1 LAVVGGLALGAVGS
15 GLLTQVEGSSLALL
29 VAGSVVMGVG
39 LGAVGT
45 LGTDL
50 IVGAAPP
57 ERAGAAAGISET
69 GTELGG
75 ALGIAILGSSGVA
88 VYRSEVAGAVPAGIP
103 PETAAAAR
111 DTLGGAV
118 GAADR
123 LPAGLPDT
131 AGDAFVRGLQLA
143 ALTSAALVA
152 GMAVLAALLLRGH
165 ATD

>member
-1 LAVVGGLALGAVGS
+1 
-15 GLLTQVEGSSLALL
+15 
-29 VAGSVVMGVG
+29 VG

-50 IVGAAPP
+50 IVGAAPS

-75 ALGIAILGSSGVA
+75 ALGIAILGSVGA
-88 VYRSEVAGAVPAGIP
+88 AEYRSEVADAVPAGIP

-123 LPAGLPDT
+123 LPAGLLET
-131 AGDAFVRGLQLA
+131 ARDASSRGCNWPL
-143 ALTSAALVA
+143 
-152 GMAVLAALLLRGH
+152 
-165 ATD
+165 